1 MWKPVANLEDFQNGR
16 LVLRLDEHPRP
27 ILLLYTGEEVFAL
40 EDLCTHDGGPLHE
53 GEVEDGKI
61 VCPRHGARFDLRTGR
76 QTLPAP
82 RPVRVFPARLEGET
96 VLLLLS

>member
-1 MWKPVANLEDFQNGR
+1 MWKPVAQLSDFQNGR
-16 LVLRLDEHPRP
+16 LLLTLPEHPRP

-40 EDLCTHDGGPLHE
+40 EDVCPHDGGPLHE
-53 GEVEDGKI
+53 GEVEDGRI
-61 VCPRHGARFDLRTGR
+61 VCPRHGARFDLKTGR

-96 VLLLLS
+96 VLLMLS

>member
-1 MWKPVANLEDFQNGR
+1 MWTPVAKLGEFQNGR
-16 LVLRLDEHPRP
+16 LVVKRPEHRKP

-40 EDLCTHDGGPLHE
+40 EDVCTHDDGPLHE
-53 GEVEDGKI
+53 GEVECGAI

-82 RPVRVFPARLEGET
+82 RPVKVFPARLEGDT
-96 VLLLLS
+96 VLLDL

>member
-1 MWKPVANLEDFQNGR
+1 MWKGVAELKDFQHGR
-16 LVLRLDEHPRP
+16 LVLRLEEHPRP

-40 EDLCTHDGGPLHE
+40 EDVCTHDGGPLHE
-53 GEVEDGKI
+53 GELEDGRI

-82 RPVRVFPARLEGET
+82 RPVRTFPARVEGGK
-96 VLLLLS
+96 VLLDL